1 MLLRLLTAIFTSKP
15 LGLSQEQGLLGR
27 SSVDYDNS
35 SVPHIGPDDMMSI
48 LATSMPAFSTTL
60 GDLDRITTAVS
71 GISTN
76 VIGPF
81 IRSRLFPNNLSRSF
95 MTLLQ
100 LIAKIPQAAKVWK
113 KDVAEAF
120 NDPRFFGSHLD
131 LVKDGWMNLLRQWV
145 LVDKDRLSEIMSRLT
160 PPATAG
166 IMFGVGASAARLD
179 ADHKA
184 QLNLRRISLIIL
196 SASDDYFITEMPA
209 LLQKLEDLLGAT
221 ASSSPSSATR
231 AEVFMVLRALTL
243 KSTATTLCQF
253 WPLIN
258 SELQEAISAIPT
270 GNQQELYSSYSLLQA
285 CKLLDTLLVLA
296 PDDFQLLE
304 WLYVTDT
311 VDAIYPPD
319 RFEPMALADEVSHNL
334 GVRWSTSSDPAR
346 EVAGLH
352 RGVRYPGLTADW
364 IRETAKDEIVD
375 RVLRPFFDQLSIHAF
390 ESTYSISNPN
400 LEACRD
406 DLLADLFNES
416 TMAS

>member
-1 MLLRLLTAIFTSKP
+1 MGFT
-15 LGLSQEQGLLGR
+15 QEQGLLGR
-27 SSVDYDNS
+27 ASLDYDS
-35 SVPHIGPDDMMSI
+35 SSIPRIGPDDMLSI
-48 LATSMPAFSTTL
+48 LVASMPAFSMTL
-60 GDLDRITTAVS
+60 GDMDRITTAVS
-71 GISTN
+71 SISTN
-76 VIGPF
+76 IIGPL
-81 IRSRLFPNNLSRSF
+81 IRARLFPNNLNTSF
-95 MTLLQ
+95 MALLQ
-100 LIAKIPQAAKVWK
+100 HISKIPQAAKIWK
-113 KDVAEAF
+113 KDVADAF
-120 NDPRFFGSHLD
+120 NDPRFFGSQLD
-131 LVKDGWMNLLRQWV
+131 LVKGGWMTLLRQWA
-145 LVDKDRLSEIMSRLT
+145 LVDKDRLSEIMTRLT

-179 ADHKA
+179 ADRKA
-184 QLNLRRISLIIL
+184 QLNLRRISLLVL
-196 SASDDYFITEMPA
+196 STAEDYFIAEMPA

-231 AEVFMVLRALTL
+231 AEIFMVLRALIL
-243 KSTATTLCQF
+243 KSTTTTLSPF

-258 SELQEAISAIPT
+258 SELQEAISAISS
-270 GNQQELYSSYSLLQA
+270 GNQQELYNPYSLLQA

-311 VDAIYPPD
+311 VDAIYPPEQ
-319 RFEPMALADEVSHNL
+319 FEPTALADEVSHNL

-346 EVAGLH
+346 ESTNLH
-352 RGVRYPGLTADW
+352 HGVRYPGLAADW

-416 TMAS
+416 TMAN